1 MTGAIKTAKGKGLLC
16 RMTVVI
22 MATLF
27 AACDGGPSDS
37 EYVAACI
44 KEGETGANK
53 MLRREM
59 GFKSETGCQCMAK
72 EAASSLSADARQSM
86 ILNMQGKMQESRAI
100 MAKMSEADK
109 MATMNA
115 ALGFLK
121 KCAGSG
127 R

>member
-1 MTGAIKTAKGKGLLC
+1 MLC
-16 RMTVVI
+16 RMGVAI
-22 MATLF
+22 MATVL
-27 AACDGGPSDS
+27 AACGRGPSES
-37 EYVAACI
+37 EFVAACI

-72 EAASSLSADARQSM
+72 EAASLSADARRSM
-86 ILNMQGKMQESRAI
+86 ILNMQGKMQESKAI

>member
-1 MTGAIKTAKGKGLLC
+1 MTARGNRVLC
-16 RMTVVI
+16 RVTVAI
-22 MATLF
+22 MATLL
-27 AACDGGPSDS
+27 AACDGGPSES
-37 EYVAACI
+37 EYMAACI

-59 GFKSETGCQCMAK
+59 GFKSDTGCKCMAK

-109 MATMNA
+109 MAAMNA
-115 ALGFLK
+115 ALELFK

>member
-1 MTGAIKTAKGKGLLC
+1 MTAKGKRMLC
-16 RMTVVI
+16 RMTVAI
-22 MATLF
+22 MVTLL
-27 AACDGGPSDS
+27 AACDGGPSES
-37 EYVAACI
+37 EFVAACI

-86 ILNMQGKMQESRAI
+86 ILNMQGKMQESKAI

-109 MATMNA
+109 MAAMNA
-115 ALGFLK
+115 ALELLK